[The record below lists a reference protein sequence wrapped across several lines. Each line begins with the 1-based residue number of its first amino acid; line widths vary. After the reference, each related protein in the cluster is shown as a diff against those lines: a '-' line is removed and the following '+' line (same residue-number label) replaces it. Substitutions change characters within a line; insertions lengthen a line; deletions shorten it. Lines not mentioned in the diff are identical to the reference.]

1 MWREVVGKEERRE
14 EIIGENDDRIE
25 EWNLMDA
32 RSVWMVRSV

>member
-1 MWREVVGKEERRE
+1 MWREVVGREERRE

>member
-1 MWREVVGKEERRE
+1 MWREVVVREERRE
-14 EIIGENDDRIE
+14 EIIGENDDRIA